1 LELLGDFHGH
11 SATVVHTRAEEAS
24 AAAVLEARREKDRER
39 KRRTRREAK
48 YVFCARVLRGV
59 CAVTLALLAIAIAEH
74 GIAGSLRTAAEQL
87 GGLGAS
93 GTGMGYDRDSSACFP
108 PV

>member
-1 LELLGDFHGH
+1 MELLGDFHGH

-74 GIAGSLRTAAEQL
+74 GIAGQCTAEQL